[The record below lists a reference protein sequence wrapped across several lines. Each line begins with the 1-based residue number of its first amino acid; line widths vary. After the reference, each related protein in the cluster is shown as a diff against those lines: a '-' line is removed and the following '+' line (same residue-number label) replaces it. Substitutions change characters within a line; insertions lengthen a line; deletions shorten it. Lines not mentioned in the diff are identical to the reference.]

1 MATPKVREKDKDK
14 SVQSDVKIDKPLRR
28 KPSSKWLA
36 EVYQEA
42 FMTDEELTTIYDIIK
57 YKGFDRDEMLALLE
71 EKVNSPKLVAEVVM
85 VCSQRGP
92 RQAENIILSNGR
104 TLKQMG
110 IPASDQKGTTNLSC
124 QRISSATADLAA
136 FFFKRL
142 DIPKRMLSS
151 RLPGWLQFPTAG
163 SIKLPDDLRQAHIEF
178 SKEFSKLIGGEFNE
192 QIYSQMMANAYL
204 DPKLNLFN

>member
-1 MATPKVREKDKDK
+1 MATPKVRDKEKDKTA
-14 SVQSDVKIDKPLRR
+14 SDVKIEKTHQK
-28 KPSSKWLA
+28 KPSPKWLLD
-36 EVYQEA
+36 VYQEA
-42 FMTDEELTTIYDIIK
+42 FMSDEDLVTIFDIIK
-57 YKGFDRDEMLALLE
+57 YKGFNRDEVLAQLE
-71 EKVNSPKLVAEVVM
+71 EKISSPKLVAEIVM

-92 RQAENIILSNGR
+92 RQAENVILSNGR

-110 IPASDQKGTTNLSC
+110 IPASDQKGTSNISC

-142 DIPKRMLSS
+142 DIPKRNLSS
-151 RLPGWLQFPTAG
+151 KLPGWLQFPTAG

-178 SKEFSKLIGGEFNE
+178 SKDFSKLIGGEFNE